1 MTKLTTDQPLSISV
15 GFLKDFPEG
24 FQGNQHQKIKAGTL
38 TENLVDHY
46 GNKLAFN
53 LLSLEPEFDG
63 NFIDLE
69 YCQLFYNYLSIMG
82 YEIGKEAAFDALL
95 TAARNNQ
102 YHPVCRYLENIVSN
116 PSIKPINLDTVA
128 SEYLGT
134 NSELYNKILK
144 TTLLAA
150 VGRVKDRGIKFDNC
164 CVLVGKQGTGKS
176 TFWRYL
182 ASDEFFADTWQPKPQ
197 DLAMMLQRCWIF
209 EIAELDRISPN
220 SEKAATLKALLSSPI
235 DTFRRPYG
243 RSIGS
248 YPRPS
253 IMVSSCNRTDFLND
267 PTGSRRYWV
276 INLEGKLIN
285 NKKVLKDRDRIW
297 KAALL
302 AYKEGMILD
311 LDDEYKEEINIRNL
325 NFEAEHPFY
334 SRIEEWTNKEHN
346 KYRFT
351 TVEALVNSGCR
362 NDEHITDKDVKE
374 AADCLRKLG
383 HEKKQYRFG
392 GRKPYYWFHPEWSIE
407 QKKKEPRII
416 NLPNKG
422 HYEI

>member
-1 MTKLTTDQPLSISV
+1 MIFQEVQEKKLFEGDLVELLIDNCRSRLS
-15 GFLKDFPEG
+15 
-24 FQGNQHQKIKAGTL
+24 
-38 TENLVDHY
+38 Y
-46 GNKLAFN
+46 N
-53 LLSLEPEFDG
+53 LLTLEPEFDRQTIP
-63 NFIDLE
+63 IDFVENLST
-69 YCQLFYNYLSIMG
+69 YLSLYG
-82 YEIGKEAAFDALL
+82 YKIGRDAAHSSLMV
-95 TAARNNQ
+95 AAHQNN
-102 YHPVCRYLENIVSN
+102 YHPVNLYLEKIEYLSSV
-116 PSIKPINLDTVA
+116 KPIDIETIA
-128 SEYLGT
+128 TDYLGT
-134 NSELYNKILK
+134 ESNLYNQMLK
-144 TTLLAA
+144 MTLIAA
-150 VGRVKDRGIKFDNC
+150 VARVKNRGIKFDNC

-182 ASDEFFADTWQPKPQ
+182 ASDAFFADTWQPKPQ

-285 NKKVLKDRDRIW
+285 NKKVLNDRDRIW

-302 AYKEGMILD
+302 AYKEDMILD
-311 LDDEYKEEINIRNL
+311 LNDEYKDEINIRNL

-351 TVEALVNSGCR
+351 TVQALVNSGCR
-362 NDEHITDKDVKE
+362 NDEHVTDKDVKE
-374 AADCLRKLG
+374 AGDCLRKLG

-416 NLPNKG
+416 KLPDKG